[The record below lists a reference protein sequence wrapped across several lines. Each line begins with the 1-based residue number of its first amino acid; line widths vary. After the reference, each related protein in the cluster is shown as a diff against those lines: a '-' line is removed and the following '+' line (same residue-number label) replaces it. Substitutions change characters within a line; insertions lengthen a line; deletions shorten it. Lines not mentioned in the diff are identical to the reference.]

1 MADPFIQISIRG
13 VSRVRLLINSL
24 QNGIF
29 ESIAK
34 GRIEKLIVR
43 RTKDRFAPLG
53 ANPRAQKDP
62 TSSVWK
68 RLSPNTTRRRNTDRS
83 QVLVESTALVNS
95 IVVLQQGMGKALGRA
110 TGAASRVGVNPTAL
124 GRRGEPVERYAIAH
138 QAGTATVPQR
148 RFLGVSADDAK
159 AVEGVIQRIMRR
171 AESGVLAGA
180 NAFEA
185 ARPEAGGVAAILT
198 RRPLRR

>member
-1 MADPFIQISIRG
+1 MAERFINITVRG
-13 VSRVRLLINSL
+13 ASRVRLLVNSI
-24 QNGIF
+24 QNGVF

-62 TSSVWK
+62 VGRSWA
-68 RLSPNTTRRRNTDRS
+68 RLAASTRRRRNTDRS

-110 TGAASRVGVNPTAL
+110 TGAASRVGISPTAL
-124 GRRGEPVERYAIAH
+124 GRNGKTVENYGIVH
-138 QAGTATVPQR
+138 QAGTASTPQR
-148 RFLGVSADDAK
+148 RFLGVSQDDAR
-159 AVEGVIQRIMRR
+159 AVEAVIQRIMRR
-171 AESGVLAGA
+171 SETGVLAGR
-180 NAFEA
+180 NPV
-185 ARPEAGGVAAILT
+185 RS
-198 RRPLRR
+198 LR